1 MRRQLGWASFG
12 GLDPA
17 PDRVPL
23 LRGVVTTALGV
34 ALAALGLALSLLF
47 LLYFTGFGFAL
58 DALLG

>member
-1 MRRQLGWASFG
+1 
-12 GLDPA
+12 
-17 PDRVPL
+17 
-23 LRGVVTTALGV
+23 VVTTALGV